1 MCNNNHCK
9 SCARLPA
16 KSEACVR
23 TFREAKG
30 RVRMG
35 ESSGGKSAREY
46 QIKAESVTGIANSLM
61 PLWRLQR
68 QRVEGE

>member
-1 MCNNNHCK
+1 M
-9 SCARLPA
+9 
-16 KSEACVR
+16 R

-35 ESSGGKSAREY
+35 ESSGGESAREY

-68 QRVEGE
+68 RMLEEERKVNEFRGKAKRAKNRE